1 MKRLTTDCPDNNL
14 DAALNLFY
22 IKDFETWVRGGG
34 DGPDYPDIRLYDFIR
49 KAAKILLPDLD
60 FPMDDDGVDYAMGEL
75 LLDGPDEPTG
85 LLALLYTAAWSF
97 AELRGRLMQ
106 YEDTGRTP
114 EEIDMDHEAA
124 EQLRRLCRDCDLDR
138 LKELVEA
145 EKDGR
150 TVVLPC
156 KVGDT
161 LYEVTGR
168 KTISEY
174 RVKAIR
180 VELFCVFIE
189 WEIEKGFVWQSL
201 SGITQNEIGKTVF
214 LTREEAEKALEAMKD
229 E

>member
-1 MKRLTTDCPDNNL
+1 MERLTTR
-14 DAALNLFY
+14 DANCADPKVLYGVYVKNHDY
-22 IKDFETWVRGGG
+22 ISAANRLADYKDTMLE
-34 DGPDYPDIRLYDFIR
+34 
-49 KAAKILLPDLD
+49 
-60 FPMDDDGVDYAMGEL
+60 
-75 LLDGPDEPTG
+75 
-85 LLALLYTAAWSF
+85 
-97 AELRGRLMQ
+97 
-106 YEDTGRTP
+106 P

-124 EQLRRLCRDCDLDR
+124 EQLRQLCRNCDLDR
-138 LKELVEA
+138 LEKLAEA
-145 EKDGR
+145 DKDGR

-201 SGITQNEIGKTVF
+201 AGITQNEIGKTVF
-214 LTREEAEKALEAMKD
+214 LTRKEAEKALEAKKD